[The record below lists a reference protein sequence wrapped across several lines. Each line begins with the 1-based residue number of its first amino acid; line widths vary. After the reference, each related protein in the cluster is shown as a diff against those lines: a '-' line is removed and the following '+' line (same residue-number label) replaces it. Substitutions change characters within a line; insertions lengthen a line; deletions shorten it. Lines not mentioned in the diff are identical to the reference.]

1 MSSGRRVSYIPPGER
16 KSGIPEATEMP
27 APVKTPMDWH
37 SSDRMNRA
45 NDLTS
50 LGKWRL
56 LEADTDM
63 ILRAFLRAGAGR
75 TDTML
80 MDLCRRMDRV
90 KGEVIIPGKKE
101 TNDSATAQKFQSSV
115 STTNHKREL
124 NPFFHRISLY
134 CGLIPQLGASLD
146 LFFFRRKS

>member
-1 MSSGRRVSYIPPGER
+1 
-16 KSGIPEATEMP
+16 
-27 APVKTPMDWH
+27 
-37 SSDRMNRA
+37 MNRA

-115 STTNHKREL
+115 SATSHKREL
-124 NPFFHRISLY
+124 NPFCHRNLLY

-146 LFFFRRKS
+146 LFFFRRKSLRSLAKTIMRPVCYWCSAKTLNDPFTPLSIHETTFNT

>member
-1 MSSGRRVSYIPPGER
+1 
-16 KSGIPEATEMP
+16 
-27 APVKTPMDWH
+27 
-37 SSDRMNRA
+37 
-45 NDLTS
+45 
-50 LGKWRL
+50 
-56 LEADTDM
+56 
-63 ILRAFLRAGAGR
+63 
-75 TDTML
+75 
-80 MDLCRRMDRV
+80 MDRV

-146 LFFFRRKS
+146 LFFFSKKKLTITGQNHYAASVLLVFTD